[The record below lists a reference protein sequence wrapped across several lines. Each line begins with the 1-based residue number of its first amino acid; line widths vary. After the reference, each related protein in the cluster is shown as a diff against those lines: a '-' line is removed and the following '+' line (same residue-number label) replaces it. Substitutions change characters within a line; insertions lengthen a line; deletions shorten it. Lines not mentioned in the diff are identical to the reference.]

1 MSERHRTDRR
11 YPPADNRPMNQ
22 MRDTMKNG
30 LKYFAAI
37 AIAAAISGCAS
48 VPPPTEELALSKA
61 AVANAV
67 SAGAGEFAAP
77 DLSAAQ
83 DKVAKADQM
92 MTAKNYEAALWLAE
106 QAHADADVAAARA
119 RSAKAHKAAAA
130 AQEDSRV
137 LREELNR
144 KSK

>member
-1 MSERHRTDRR
+1 M
-11 YPPADNRPMNQ
+11 
-22 MRDTMKNG
+22 MKNVS
-30 LKYFAAI
+30 KYEWRRVISAAG
-37 AIAAAISGCAS
+37 IAAALMAGCAS

-67 SAGAGEFAAP
+67 SAGAREFAAP

-106 QAHADADVAAARA
+106 QAHADADVAAARS
-119 RSAKAHKAAAA
+119 RSAQARKALFA

>member
-1 MSERHRTDRR
+1 
-11 YPPADNRPMNQ
+11 
-22 MRDTMKNG
+22 MKNVS
-30 LKYFAAI
+30 KYLGAI
-37 AIAAAISGCAS
+37 AVAAAITGCAS

-67 SAGAGEFAAP
+67 SAGAAEFAAP

-119 RSAKAHKAAAA
+119 RSAKAHKTALAAE
-130 AQEDSRV
+130 EDSRM
-137 LREELNR
+137 LREEINR

>member
-1 MSERHRTDRR
+1 
-11 YPPADNRPMNQ
+11 
-22 MRDTMKNG
+22 MKNVTQYLG
-30 LKYFAAI
+30 AI
-37 AIAAAISGCAS
+37 AVAASLTGCAS
-48 VPPPTEELALSKA
+48 VPPPTEELALSRA

-67 SAGAGEFAAP
+67 SAGAREFAAP
-77 DLSAAQ
+77 DLSAAE

-92 MTAKNYEAALWLAE
+92 MSAKNYEAALWLAE

-119 RSAKAHKAAAA
+119 RSGKAQKALFA

-137 LREELNR
+137 LREEINR

>member
-1 MSERHRTDRR
+1 MGNLLNRR
-11 YPPADNRPMNQ
+11 KM
-22 MRDTMKNG
+22 MKNITQYLG
-30 LKYFAAI
+30 AI
-37 AIAAAISGCAS
+37 AIAASVTGCAS
-48 VPPPTEELALSKA
+48 VPPPTEELALSRA

-67 SAGAGEFAAP
+67 SAGAREFAAP

-83 DKVAKADQM
+83 DKIAKADQM

-119 RSAKAHKAAAA
+119 RSAQARKALFA

>member
-1 MSERHRTDRR
+1 
-11 YPPADNRPMNQ
+11 
-22 MRDTMKNG
+22 MKNVSQ
-30 LKYFAAI
+30 YFGAI
-37 AIAAAISGCAS
+37 AIAASITGCAS

-67 SAGAGEFAAP
+67 SAGAAEFAAP

-106 QAHADADVAAARA
+106 QAHADADVAAARS
-119 RSAKAHKAAAA
+119 RSAKANKATVA
-130 AQEDSRV
+130 AQEDARV
-137 LREELNR
+137 LREELAR

>member
-1 MSERHRTDRR
+1 M
-11 YPPADNRPMNQ
+11 M
-22 MRDTMKNG
+22 MKNVS
-30 LKYFAAI
+30 KYLSAI
-37 AIAAAISGCAS
+37 GIVAVVAGCAS
-48 VPPPTEELALSKA
+48 FPPPAEELALSKA

-67 SAGAGEFAAP
+67 SAGAAEFAAP

-83 DKVAKADQM
+83 DKVAKAEQM

-119 RSAKAHKAAAA
+119 RSAKANKAVLA